1 MLTGGNKKIPM
12 TDSYES
18 LSKQELIARLQELT
32 SLLNAI
38 REERNF
44 QELLNFPWVGNLG
57 NWYWYIKTNR
67 VIFNN
72 AKVLAL
78 GYTTEEIPTD
88 IGFEFFTDKI
98 HPEDY
103 EQVMSNMRD
112 HLYGRSEVY
121 ETTYRIQTKD
131 KDWVW
136 FYDRG
141 MITQRDDAGK
151 PEMLVGI
158 VFDVTEQK
166 RIETL
171 LQQQN
176 EKLVELSSIDALTG
190 IFNRRVLYERLD
202 YEMKR
207 TGRTNKPLS
216 VIIMD
221 IDHFKQVNDQH
232 GHLAGDQVLIQVAK
246 LIQHSVRK
254 TDIVG
259 RYGGEEFLVILQ
271 DSSAAEGS
279 KVAEKIRIAIQDAVF
294 DADLK
299 VTISGGVAEYKDQSI
314 EKLLEDADN
323 YLYDAKRNGR
333 NIISPLAL

>member
-1 MLTGGNKKIPM
+1 M

>member
-1 MLTGGNKKIPM
+1 M
-12 TDSYES
+12 TDTYES
-18 LSKQELIARLQELT
+18 LSKQELITRLRESH
-32 SLLNAI
+32 SLLKAI
-38 REERNF
+38 QEERNF

-78 GYTTEEIPTD
+78 GYSIDEIPTD

-103 EQVMSNMRD
+103 DQVMNNMRD
-112 HLYGRSEVY
+112 HLYGRSDVY
-121 ETTYRIQTKD
+121 ETTYRIQTRD
-131 KDWVW
+131 NDWVW

-166 RIETL
+166 RIESL

-190 IFNRRVLYERLD
+190 IFNRRILYERLD

-207 TGRTNKPLS
+207 SDRTKKPLS
-216 VIIMD
+216 VILMD
-221 IDHFKQVNDQH
+221 IDHFKQVNDQY

-246 LIQHSVRK
+246 LIQQSVRK

-259 RYGGEEFLVILQ
+259 RYGGEEFLMILP
-271 DSSAAEGS
+271 DCSAAEGS
-279 KVAEKIRIAIQDAVF
+279 IVAEKIRLAIQNAAY

-299 VTISGGVAEYKDQSI
+299 ATISGGVAEYKDQSI
-314 EKLLEDADN
+314 EKLIEDADN
-323 YLYDAKRNGR
+323 YLYEAKRNGR
-333 NIISPLAL
+333 NIIFPKVL

>member
-1 MLTGGNKKIPM
+1 MEIAGNLM
-12 TDSYES
+12 TDSYKS
-18 LSKQELIARLQELT
+18 LSKQELIARLQE
-32 SLLNAI
+32 SHNLLNAI
-38 REERNF
+38 QEERNF

-78 GYTTEEIPTD
+78 GYIKEEIPTD

-103 EQVMSNMRD
+103 DQVMSNMRD

-131 KDWVW
+131 NRWIW

-141 MITQRDDAGK
+141 MITQRDDSGK

-166 RIETL
+166 QIETL

-190 IFNRRVLYERLD
+190 IFNRRILFERLD

-207 TGRTNKPLS
+207 ADRTKKPIS
-216 VIIMD
+216 VVIMD

-232 GHLAGDQVLIQVAK
+232 GHLAGDQILIQVAK
-246 LIQHSVRK
+246 LLQQSVRN

-259 RYGGEEFLVILQ
+259 RYGGEEFLVILP
-271 DSSAAEGS
+271 DCSAAEGS
-279 KVAEKIRIAIQDAVF
+279 KVAEKIRLAIQDAAF

-314 EKLLEDADN
+314 EKLIDDADN
-323 YLYDAKRNGR
+323 YLYEAKRNGR
-333 NIISPLAL
+333 NSISPSII

>member
-1 MLTGGNKKIPM
+1 M
-12 TDSYES
+12 TNSYES
-18 LSKQELIARLQELT
+18 LTKQELISRLQELN
-32 SLLNAI
+32 SLLKAI
-38 REERNF
+38 QEERNF
-44 QELLNFPWVGNLG
+44 HELLNFPWVGNLG

-78 GYTTEEIPTD
+78 GYSTEEIPTD

-98 HPEDY
+98 HPEDHDH
-103 EQVMSNMRD
+103 VMNNMRD

-121 ETTYRIQTKD
+121 ETTYRIQKKD
-131 KDWVW
+131 NDWVW

-221 IDHFKQVNDQH
+221 IDHFKQVNDQN
-232 GHLAGDQVLIQVAK
+232 GHLVGDQVLIQVAK
-246 LIQHSVRK
+246 LIRQSVRK
-254 TDIVG
+254 TDIIG
-259 RYGGEEFLVILQ
+259 RYGGEEFMIILP
-271 DSSAAEGS
+271 DCSAAEGS
-279 KVAEKIRIAIQDAVF
+279 KVAEKIRLAIQNAAF
-294 DADLK
+294 DAGLK
-299 VTISGGVAEYKDQSI
+299 VSISGGVAEYTNQAI
-314 EKLLEDADN
+314 EKLVEDADN
-323 YLYDAKRNGR
+323 NLYEAKRNGR
-333 NIISPLAL
+333 NVIFPSVL